1 MSDLM
6 NLYFIKQHILE
17 IKLELAKVAIEKQNC
32 IKNQYYEKAFE
43 LREKEKTLRDDI
55 LNQVEVFHK
64 QKRKLPTSPQ
74 NMEQHD
80 LLLSILYEIGSI
92 DPDRVAFK
100 ILRDEFV
107 EDIRHKLI
115 LLNEMKKNHEL
126 QNRFADAT
134 EIQKQILGIGE
145 FLHKVG

>member
-1 MSDLM
+1 M
-6 NLYFIKQHILE
+6 
-17 IKLELAKVAIEKQNC
+17 
-32 IKNQYYEKAFE
+32 
-43 LREKEKTLRDDI
+43 RDVI